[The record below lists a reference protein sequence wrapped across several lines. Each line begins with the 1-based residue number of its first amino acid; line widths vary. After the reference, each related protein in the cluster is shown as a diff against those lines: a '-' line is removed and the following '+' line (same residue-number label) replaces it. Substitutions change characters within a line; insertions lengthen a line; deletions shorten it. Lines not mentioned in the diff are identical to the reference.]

1 MTGTGLIL
9 HLIGGIALLL
19 WGVRMVRT
27 GMTRAFGGELRRV
40 LAATSRHRGL
50 AFASGFGVTA
60 LLQSSTATA
69 LILCS
74 LAARALIVPAAALAA
89 ILGADVG
96 SAVVAQIFTLKFDWL
111 APLAIAA
118 GTFVFLAAKGEQ
130 TRHVAR
136 IAIGIGLIFLAL
148 RLIGESGALLRESP
162 NFAIVVG
169 SLAGEPLLA
178 LVVAATLTWL
188 AHSSLAV
195 VLFVMTLAALGAV
208 SAPAALA
215 LVLGANLGGAL
226 APLLDQSGAAPAARR
241 IPLANLLMR
250 AAVAVV
256 LLPLLDPAA
265 ALLARLE
272 PDTAYLVVHAHLAF
286 NLAVALVFLPLTGPV
301 ARMARQLI
309 PDRAETEDPG
319 RPRYLDAAAFESPS
333 EALAC
338 AARETLNLG
347 DKVAAMLRLAMTVFE
362 RDDAK
367 LMREVELADTA
378 IDRLYEA
385 IKLYLIQVSR
395 GGMSEDESRRHV
407 EILTFTTNLEHV
419 GDIIDKNLMELA
431 AKKIR
436 NRLAFS
442 PEGLDELTAFH
453 ARVAENM
460 KRAFNVFMSRDLML
474 ARRLLAEKSLLRHAE
489 FATADKHFERLR
501 RGRPESI
508 ETSAIHLDIVRDL
521 KRINSHLTSV
531 AYPIL
536 EAAGALRQSR
546 LVEDGEPA
554 LLPANGNGNGHGG
567 LAPGNGRLPQ
577 PS

>member
-1 MTGTGLIL
+1 MTGTALLI

-27 GMTRAFGGELRRV
+27 GMTRAFGGELRRA

-50 AFASGFGVTA
+50 AFVSGFGVTA

-96 SAVVAQIFTLKFDWL
+96 SAVVAQIFTLRVEWL
-111 APLAIAA
+111 APLLLAL
-118 GTFVFLAAKGEQ
+118 GTFVFLAASGEQ
-130 TRHVAR
+130 TRHIAR
-136 IAIGIGLIFLAL
+136 LAIGIGLIFLAL
-148 RLIGESGALLRESP
+148 RLIGEAGASLRDSP
-162 NFAIVVG
+162 NFVLVVR
-169 SLAGEPLLA
+169 SLEGEPLLA
-178 LVVAATLTWL
+178 LLVAALLTWL

-208 SAPAALA
+208 GVPTALA

-241 IPLANLLMR
+241 IPLANLIMR
-250 AAVAVV
+250 AAVALA
-256 LLPLLDPAA
+256 LLPVLDAA
-265 ALLARLE
+265 AAGLARLDA
-272 PDTAYLVVHAHLAF
+272 DTAHLVVNAHFAF
-286 NLAVALVFLPLTGPV
+286 NLAVAALFMPLTGPV
-301 ARMARQLI
+301 ARLARHLI
-309 PDRAETEDPG
+309 PDRAEAEDPG
-319 RPRYLDAAAFESPS
+319 RPRYLDAAALENPS

-347 DKVAAMLRLAMTVFE
+347 DRVASMLRLAITVFE
-362 RDDAK
+362 RDDAR
-367 LMREVELADTA
+367 LMREVELADGA
-378 IDRLYEA
+378 VDRLYEA

-436 NRLAFS
+436 NRVAFS
-442 PEGLDELTAFH
+442 PEGLAELQSFH

-460 KRAFNVFMSRDLML
+460 KRAFNVFMSRDFAL
-474 ARRLLAEKSLLRHAE
+474 ARRLLAEKSELRHAE

-508 ETSAIHLDIVRDL
+508 ETSSIHLDIVRDL

-536 EAAGALRQSR
+536 EAAGVLRQSR
-546 LVEDGEPA
+546 LVEDGEP
-554 LLPANGNGNGHGG
+554 LPANGNGVLNGK
-567 LAPGNGRLPQ
+567 NGRLPQ